1 MKKGFVAFFKIF
13 KRAGTDFFNDNA
25 IQLAAS
31 LSYFTIFSLAP
42 ILIIIISLAGIFFG
56 AEAVHGK
63 IYGQIAGLVGSDAAF
78 QIQSII
84 KNIGLSNNGPAG
96 AVIGIAILLVG
107 ATGVFT
113 EIQTSLNYILSIKAK
128 PKKGWLRILTNRL
141 LSFSLIVSLGFVMLI
156 SLVVSALLDLL
167 TDKIKLIFAD
177 YTVYLF
183 HTLNFL
189 VAFSVIA
196 VLFTVIFKVLPDA
209 WLRWRDAFL
218 GACFTTVLFLIGKYV
233 ISIYIAQ
240 SAIGQVY
247 GAAASIII
255 ILVWV
260 YYSSIIL
267 YFGAEFTKVYAMY
280 YGGGILPNET
290 AVFIIKRE
298 SKEIEMDKDWHS

>member
-1 MKKGFVAFFKIF
+1 V
-13 KRAGTDFFNDNA
+13 
-25 IQLAAS
+25 
-31 LSYFTIFSLAP
+31 
-42 ILIIIISLAGIFFG
+42 IIISLAGIFFG
-56 AEAVHGK
+56 AEAVQGK
-63 IYGQIAGLVGSDAAF
+63 VYGQIAGLVGSDAAI

-84 KNIGLSNNGPAG
+84 KNIGLSDNGPAG
-96 AVIGIAILLVG
+96 AAIGIAILLVG

-141 LSFSLIVSLGFVMLI
+141 LSFSLIVSLGFIMLI

-167 TDKIKLIFAD
+167 TDKLKLIFAD
-177 YTVYLF
+177 YTIYLF
-183 HTLNFL
+183 HTMNFL
-189 VAFSVIA
+189 IAFSVIA

-209 WLRWRDAFL
+209 WLRWRDAFV
-218 GACFTTVLFLIGKYV
+218 GACFSTVLFLIGKYV
-233 ISIYIAQ
+233 ISIYITQ

-247 GAAASIII
+247 GTAASIII

-298 SKEIEMDKDWHS
+298 SKEIELDKDWHNP